1 MIKNFRQFNE
11 ELSPEL
17 LSRASS
23 AAQQR
28 GQEARTN
35 KFYYASVEAK
45 SKEREARYQENKNQF
60 MELTKGKLFGIDCEI
75 DRVNP
80 RGDTWI
86 KVPGKFKTV
95 GGKIINNVYV
105 TDQSITGGFV
115 VTEEDKPVLP
125 LSELVLT
132 RGDAMRYNKFSNW
145 WMGEDKPFSV
155 DDYCI
160 SGIHVD

>member
-1 MIKNFRQFNE
+1 MIKNFKQFNE

-23 AAQQR
+23 VAQQR
-28 GQEARTN
+28 GQEARSN

-45 SKEREARYQENKNQF
+45 SKERAAKYQQNKNQF

-86 KVPGKFKTV
+86 KVPGQFKTV

>member
-1 MIKNFRQFNE
+1 MIKKFTQFNE

-23 AAQQR
+23 AAQER

-45 SKEREARYQENKNQF
+45 SKERANKYQQNKNQF
-60 MELTKGKLFGIDCEI
+60 MDLTGGKLFGVECEV

-80 RGDTWI
+80 KEDTWI
-86 KVPGKFKTV
+86 KVPGQFKTKS
-95 GGKIINNVYV
+95 GKTIKNVYV

-132 RGDAMRYNKFSNW
+132 RGDAMKYNKFSNW

-155 DDYCI
+155 DNYCI
-160 SGIHVD
+160 SGIHV